1 MMFSNVIFFVATNVS
16 CGSFLL
22 NHSCFEVP
30 IISYFSSSILRSLCV
45 GCEFSSMLPSQ
56 SRKRNFS
63 MYFDLLGEPKVEVLF
78 VEVVIE

>member
-1 MMFSNVIFFVATNVS
+1 MQLFKGFADSQLIMSRALVDDVQQGVFFFVATNVS

-45 GCEFSSMLPSQ
+45 GCEFSSMLPS
-56 SRKRNFS
+56 
-63 MYFDLLGEPKVEVLF
+63 
-78 VEVVIE
+78 

>member
-1 MMFSNVIFFVATNVS
+1 MQLFKGFADSQLIMSRALVDDVQQCDFFVVATNVS

-45 GCEFSSMLPSQ
+45 GCEFSSLLPS
-56 SRKRNFS
+56 
-63 MYFDLLGEPKVEVLF
+63 
-78 VEVVIE
+78 